1 MNSATHPRI
10 VWLIVVFLFIIL
22 GAIAVSGCSGRQAQ
36 DIRRPIFTDGP
47 VDVSDPRF
55 GVFVSERIDAVL
67 GERLII
73 PVELAGGFSPGDIG
87 PVRLD
92 DGRAIASRVV
102 WIGIDGL
109 TPGES
114 WLPPSGTW
122 TVSARKPEQGAGTWA
137 VVIDPPV
144 DAVGQGFWF
153 AGQRSSVNW
162 LPDPAEIAR
171 RVSGESWASPLPA
184 NLRAADGL
192 RKILTPELR
201 SPERR
206 WRARL
211 VLDRLHPARRQM
223 LVEPDGAIRR
233 PNDPAVN
240 EPDVFGDD
248 IIESLAELAEARWI
262 IALARLHEADA
273 DLNRAVRERLAAVV
287 AFDGST
293 IAPVWPIDQ
302 SELSRLRADLLD
314 QSLSARERARRARG
328 WLDEQ
333 PEGLAWI
340 LSDAGRGWQH
350 GEPLTTVGLAN
361 PLPGPAMASVEAWSG
376 AGEAV
381 LEPIPGR
388 TALAVEI
395 RSRPD
400 GAPRAAVLASVGA
413 SETGMVV
420 SAADLSARP
429 PGLRIDTPA
438 ADWTLATLLSGKPHP
453 GLGPGRER
461 AVEALL
467 YRDHLGRWVLYAEC
481 VETDAGDTA
490 GVLTVRLG
498 PVGSVNALDIIA
510 DRLAGV
516 SVHHTTPDPI
526 DRVEPESLE
535 PEHGVFAG
543 GWYMRTLIPSSVIEA
558 GRVLRIGL
566 EYRAPDGLRAAWP
579 RAMLPWQQTTP
590 RAAVDLSAWDG

>member
-1 MNSATHPRI
+1 MNSATQPRI
-10 VWLIVVFLFIIL
+10 VRSIITLLAGAVVL
-22 GAIAVSGCSGRQAQ
+22 AGCAGR
-36 DIRRPIFTDGP
+36 DPEHIRRPIFTDGP

-55 GVFVSERIDAVL
+55 GVFITERIDAVL

-73 PVELAGGFSPGDIG
+73 PVELAGGFAPTDIG

-92 DGRAIASRVV
+92 DGRTIPARTV

-109 TPGES
+109 APGES
-114 WLPPSGTW
+114 WLPPSGMW

-153 AGQRSSVNW
+153 AGQRAAVNW

-171 RVSGESWASPLPA
+171 RASVESWASPLPA

-192 RKILTPELR
+192 RELLLPELR

-211 VLDRLHPARRQM
+211 VLDRLRPARRQT

-233 PNDPAVN
+233 ADDPAFN
-240 EPDVFGDD
+240 EPDAFGDD
-248 IIESLAELAEARWI
+248 IIESLAGLAEARWI

-287 AFDGST
+287 AFDDSAV
-293 IAPVWPIDQ
+293 APVWPIDQ
-302 SELSRLRADLLD
+302 AGLARLRADLLD
-314 QSLSARERARRARG
+314 QSLSARERARRARS

-333 PEGLAWI
+333 PDGLAWI

-350 GEPLTTVGLAN
+350 GEPITTVGLAN
-361 PLPGPAMASVEAWSG
+361 PTPGPAVASVEAWSG

-381 LEPIPGR
+381 IEPVPGR

-400 GAPRAAVLASVGA
+400 GAPRAAVLASVGS

-420 SAADLSARP
+420 HAADLAARP
-429 PGLRIDTPA
+429 PGLRIETA
-438 ADWTLATLLSGKPHP
+438 WADWTLATLLSGKPQT
-453 GLGPGRER
+453 GFGPGRER
-461 AVEALL
+461 PLDALL

-481 VETDAGDTA
+481 REPTSNGSV
-490 GVLTVRLG
+490 GVLSVRLG
-498 PVGSVNALDIIA
+498 AVGSLNEAHIIA
-510 DRLAGV
+510 DRLAGLA
-516 SVHHTTPDPI
+516 VHRAENDPI
-526 DRVEPESLE
+526 DRIEPASLE
-535 PEHGVFAG
+535 PEHGGFEG
-543 GWYMRTLIPSSVIEA
+543 GWYMRTLIPSEVMES
-558 GRVLRIGL
+558 GRTLRIGI
-566 EYRAPDGLRAAWP
+566 EYRAPDGRRAAWP
-579 RAMLPWQQTTP
+579 RAMLPWQETTP